1 MSSDAKSKN
10 ESDPETEIQ
19 PEPEPEIAIE
29 TETVN
34 ANDTTLE
41 LQLGDVIKITSP
53 LNEQMNDQTFIIDYI
68 DKTKAYL
75 INADTMTRLRLSIS
89 PEGIIGDGNITRIA
103 ILSRSKSG
111 SYAEQNDLLP
121 GKWVNIYFGGDLPV
135 TMTGEITNLENDMI
149 EVKTVDGDVI
159 YLNFDYKGIPEDLPI
174 EMIEIRER
182 PSDAL
187 TQPQMEQE
195 QPLEE
200 LEPDQVYVDP
210 AKLRLT
216 IPVKDIKDQIREFI
230 VKADNVRFGDEEFGP
245 IVQYVDVA
253 AKSQRYSIE
262 TQVSDL
268 LDELLSTIPNAQR
281 TPKVLNNIH
290 LMIERFK
297 QLRQRFSF
305 FDQYGNVEGIM
316 LKEANYK
323 PLSVYF
329 TQLQTNLYWILPV
342 VKNIKKLY
350 NIDHIDEENNDVVN
364 IDLSTDIGHIREL
377 IDTYRSNDMPVDQN
391 KYAELYASLNPYF
404 TPYDMVADESKAGI
418 IDERMTLSNINTV
431 IDNLEEM
438 YSSIF
443 SSNAIRNRR
452 FVIQKYNTALSKLD
466 TIDATSSKLI
476 TVRTNITDNDVLSIK
491 SFITLPE
498 PVIRFSKINLPGT
511 TILERANLNLAFV
524 NYWQLLKKKTNVG
537 TTFVDNLETG
547 IEFNEQNFA
556 NNIKNF
562 ALNLGDDATKN
573 MTRTQI
579 YEGFANAIIPKTRVL
594 FNLMK
599 KYITGKLS
607 IVEVVSYLEPFLV
620 YADDLTYMQ
629 YKEIV
634 EFIDT
639 RISEYNKKFIER
651 SRIFK
656 MIYQSRM
663 MQKTVVPAKAF
674 SVIDILKKM
683 RNEVIIEGYGM
694 TDPEQTFSNSEILR
708 KLTLKDYTRLYT
720 TALAV
725 QNFPLT
731 FPSEFSILFEE
742 EQTQLDK
749 KLKAD
754 KDDNKCKTITIAKF
768 YSSMDQLTGDD
779 DKLIYFDKKYD
790 KTNYGILE
798 ESYGKEVM
806 VMSPDELRGYIVRD
820 LLQKKKMSESDA
832 EYLANTLIDG
842 HKRVVDGQFALLY
855 KGDRGEPEDQVAF
868 YVRRN
873 NKWEL
878 DTGVSKENINTDE
891 STILCDIQEQ
901 CINVPGKVDDKCE
914 SMEENELGLQAKLLK
929 DVMSEFDTKYKMSKK
944 ELKEYITS
952 KFDYLR
958 SVITSLTKIETNNM
972 FKYNN
977 QKYKLGTSAD
987 ESTSRPV
994 SPYQQILNLI
1004 LRQTDFVRKQHDII
1018 KFVNT
1023 YTRPY
1028 IRGIGPLNEVETE
1041 HWLYCN
1047 KTSVP
1052 ILPTFKFDLANAF
1065 VVNGQYAFREYLEIV
1080 KSKIGKQSDDGE
1092 WWCDENSGWAI
1103 CPTEF
1108 DVEEGYDEGFKI
1120 STRAVM
1126 EDDAGNKIVSAA
1138 AEKKVVYDTPDSKM
1152 INNIV
1157 NTLSFAMGINIA
1169 NQKEFIINS
1178 VLSSIRDTVDS
1189 ESDHKRK
1196 VREMAE
1202 KGKKIPQYKE
1212 VYNTAILYYTL
1223 GMFLIAVQ
1231 TSVPSVKTRKT
1242 HPGCVRSFTGYPF
1255 EGAGDMG
1262 SLTYLGCVAY
1272 DIRDSGE
1279 PWSVLKGKK
1288 SENIITKIKG
1298 AINDVLL
1305 AIPDVKRKMEEKTEY
1320 LLSHPADDIPEEHAI
1335 DKWAQFLPPLVN
1347 FKIKHLVNIS
1357 AEFKKS
1363 LMSDL
1368 RTGAIN
1374 QREKLSVIESKIMQ
1388 FSLALI
1394 ERIQSVV
1401 QTHKLLLHTSAN
1413 EPYLENACCESNE
1426 LESTVEYFS
1435 RRDQR
1440 IPEYNGIVTQ
1450 LSNMMAD
1457 ILSYSSAGLFFST
1470 VNTKN
1475 KYPAISNDFS
1485 EKTIYLAFISFC
1497 RFKSLIPIPPD
1508 LLPLCTGKPD
1518 IGLID
1523 PNDSDDQI
1531 IQKLKDDGR
1540 VYNSEHFLRLLQI
1553 IGQQNIIN
1561 IDFKEHEVSSITKLT
1576 KLLETIQDE
1585 PEEVVE
1591 QSLRDLIRESLDTYE
1606 VASENYTKEAKALNN
1621 FLIKNIDSMKAE
1633 ICEFVQRNTGSVIT
1647 NSSVRKMTSAIANLA
1662 NWSAD
1667 ASNRNDAI
1675 KISDDKLYNIVG
1687 FYKNFIN
1694 NFVNVFPNI
1703 ILNKVHYD
1711 DTHIPSY
1718 YGFSRNHAN
1727 KLKKSISEY
1736 YEGLNHF
1743 YGIPALQNILTT
1755 VQQSCKNLVLL
1766 ANLTPSFT
1774 GIKLGED
1781 KTLKPIFDERT
1792 SRFLFEYYLLRVFIN
1807 YIELSD
1813 EDDMIVRAVKSTNTV
1828 DDVFATEYVEETE
1841 TRVDL
1846 AMTSRNQTETR
1857 LLTGNKKELRQ
1868 KLAELFVAF
1877 IDIMNTEKNTIDTS
1891 YEEIQD
1897 RVFKLREKEKDL
1909 VTDRL
1914 KKMTDEARDA
1924 DTILK
1929 SNKLGMYSKGMQKGL
1944 TALDK
1949 DFYDEEQEFRDEMT
1963 KAERNIRKKNADAN
1977 DENIDILLGEY
1988 MEQQQVDADIDEEA
2002 YDMGFMNETY
2012 FDGNTDGVGAPE
2024 EEYDDYQEDN

>member
-1 MSSDAKSKN
+1 MSSNIESKN
-10 ESDPETEIQ
+10 ESDPGPSTDTPTEITG
-19 PEPEPEIAIE
+19 PD
-29 TETVN
+29 T
-34 ANDTTLE
+34 NDTTIE
-41 LQLGDVIKITSP
+41 LQLGDVIKISSP
-53 LNEQMNDQTFIIDYI
+53 LNEQLNDQTFIIDYI

-75 INADTMTRLRLSIS
+75 INTNTMSRLRLSIS
-89 PEGIIGDGNITRIA
+89 PDGIIGDGNISRIA
-103 ILSRSKSG
+103 ILSRSKTA

-121 GKWVNIYFGGDLPV
+121 GKWINIYFGGDLPV
-135 TMTGEITNLENDMI
+135 TLTGEITNLENDMI

-174 EMIEIRER
+174 DLIEIREK

-187 TQPQMEQE
+187 VNQP
-195 QPLEE
+195 PLEE
-200 LEPDQVYVDP
+200 IPEDKLEPAYVDP
-210 AKLRLT
+210 SNLQLT

-230 VKADNVRFGDEEFGP
+230 VKADNVQFGDEVFGP

-268 LDELLSTIPNAQR
+268 LDELLTTVPNAQR

-297 QLRQRFSF
+297 QLRQRFSY
-305 FDQYGNVEGIM
+305 FDQYGNVDGIM
-316 LKEANYK
+316 VKEASYK
-323 PLSVYF
+323 PLSTYF
-329 TQLQTNLYWILPV
+329 NQLHINLYWILPV
-342 VKNIKKLY
+342 VKNIKKIY
-350 NIDHIDEENNDVVN
+350 NVDHVDEENNDVVN
-364 IDLSTDIGHIREL
+364 IDLTRDIDQIREL
-377 IDTYRSNDMPVDQN
+377 IDTYRSNDMPTDQN

-404 TPYDMVADESKAGI
+404 TPYELVADENKDGI
-418 IDERMTLSNINTV
+418 IDEKMTLSNINTV

-438 YSSIF
+438 YSSIY

-466 TIDATSSKLI
+466 TIDATSSKMI
-476 TVRTNITDNDVLSIK
+476 TVRTNITDNDILSIK

-498 PVIRFSKINLPGT
+498 PVMRFSKINLPGT
-511 TILERANLNLAFV
+511 SILEKANLNLAFV
-524 NYWQLLKKKTNVG
+524 NYWQLLKKKTNIS

-562 ALNLGDDATKN
+562 ALNLSDEATQN
-573 MTRTQI
+573 MTRSEI
-579 YEGFANAIIPKTRVL
+579 YAGFANAIIPKTRVL

-607 IVEVVSYLEPFLV
+607 IVEVVSFLEPFLV
-620 YADDLTYMQ
+620 YSDDLTYMQ

-634 EFIDT
+634 EFIDA

-651 SRIFK
+651 GRIFK

-663 MQKTVVPAKAF
+663 NQRTVIPSRAF

-683 RNEVIIEGYGM
+683 RNEVIVEGYGM
-694 TDPEQTFSNSEILR
+694 TEPEGTFTNSEILR
-708 KLTLKDYTRLYT
+708 KLTLKDNARLYT

-725 QNFPLT
+725 QSFPLT

-742 EQTQLDK
+742 EKTQIDN
-749 KLKAD
+749 KLK
-754 KDDNKCKTITIAKF
+754 KDRENNKCKTITIAK
-768 YSSMDQLTGDD
+768 YYGSINRINEDN
-779 DKLIYFDKKYD
+779 DKPIYFDKKYD
-790 KTNYGILE
+790 KTNYGMLE

-806 VMSPDELRGYIVRD
+806 IMSPDELRDYIVRD

-832 EYLANTLIDG
+832 EYLANTLVDG
-842 HKRVVDGQFALLY
+842 HKKVIDGQFALLY
-855 KGDRGEPEDQVAF
+855 KGYQENIADEVDY
-868 YVRRN
+868 YVRKN

-878 DTGVSKENINTDE
+878 DTDLSKESINTDD

-901 CINVPGKVDDKCE
+901 CVNVPGKIDDKCE
-914 SMEENELGLQAKLLK
+914 STAENELGMQTKLLK
-929 DVMSEFDTKYKMSKK
+929 DVMSEFDTKYKMSKQ
-944 ELKEYITS
+944 ELQTFISS
-952 KFDYLR
+952 KFEYLM
-958 SVITSLTKIETNNM
+958 SIVTALTKIETDGM

-977 QKYKLGTSAD
+977 QKFKLGASTGDDAM
-987 ESTSRPV
+987 TSRPV
-994 SPYQQILNLI
+994 SPYQQLLDLI
-1004 LRQTDFVRKQHDII
+1004 LRQADFVRKQHDII

-1028 IRGIGPLNEVETE
+1028 INGIGPLNETETE
-1041 HWLYCN
+1041 HWLYCI
-1047 KTSVP
+1047 KTNVP
-1052 ILPTFKFDLANAF
+1052 ILPTFKFELATAF
-1065 VVNGQYAFREYLEIV
+1065 VVNGQYAFREYLELV

-1092 WWCDENSGWAI
+1092 WWCDENSGWPI

-1108 DVEEGYDEGFKI
+1108 DVEEGYDEGFKV
-1120 STRAVM
+1120 STRAIM

-1138 AEKKVVYDTPDSKM
+1138 AEKKVTYETPDSKM

-1157 NTLSFAMGINIA
+1157 NTLSFAMGINIT

-1178 VLSSIRDTVDS
+1178 VLSSIRDTVDT
-1189 ESDHKRK
+1189 EGDHKRK
-1196 VREMAE
+1196 VKEMAE
-1202 KGKKIPQYKE
+1202 KGKKMPPYKD

-1231 TSVPSVKTRKT
+1231 TAIPSVKTRKT

-1255 EGAGDMG
+1255 EGAGDMS

-1272 DIRDSGE
+1272 DIRDSGD
-1279 PWSVLKGKK
+1279 PWNVLKGKK
-1288 SENIITKIKG
+1288 SDNIIIKIKG

-1305 AIPDVKRKMEEKTEY
+1305 SIPDVKRKMEEKTEY
-1320 LLSHPADDIPEEHAI
+1320 LLTNPADDIPEEHAI

-1347 FKIKHLVNIS
+1347 YKIKHLVNIS
-1357 AEFKKS
+1357 TEFKKS

-1368 RTGAIN
+1368 RSGAIN
-1374 QREKLSVIESKIMQ
+1374 QRDKLNVIESKIIQ
-1388 FSLALI
+1388 FSLAI
-1394 ERIQSVV
+1394 VERIQVMI
-1401 QTHKLLLHTSAN
+1401 QNHKLLLHTSAN

-1426 LESTVEYFS
+1426 NETTIEYFS
-1435 RRDQR
+1435 SRDKR
-1440 IPEYNGIVTQ
+1440 IPEYNDIVTQ

-1457 ILSYSSAGLFFST
+1457 IISYSSAGLFYST

-1485 EKTIYLAFISFC
+1485 EKTIYLSFISFC
-1497 RFKSLIPIPPD
+1497 KFKSLIPIPLD

-1518 IGLID
+1518 IGLIN
-1523 PNDSDDQI
+1523 PNDSDEQL

-1540 VYNSEHFLRLLQI
+1540 VYTNDHFLRLLQI
-1553 IGQQNIIN
+1553 ISQQNTIN
-1561 IDFKEHEVSSITKLT
+1561 ILVKEEEVSSLT
-1576 KLLETIQDE
+1576 KLAKLIESIQDE
-1585 PEEVVE
+1585 PDEVVE
-1591 QSLRDLIRESLDTYE
+1591 QSLRDLIVAALDTYE
-1606 VASENYTKEAKALNN
+1606 VASENYTKEVKALNN
-1621 FLIKNIDSMKAE
+1621 YLIKHIETMKAE
-1633 ICEFVQRNTGSVIT
+1633 IVEFVQKNTGSTIT
-1647 NSSVRKMTSAIANLA
+1647 NSSVRKLTAAVNNLA
-1662 NWSAD
+1662 EWSAD
-1667 ASNRNDAI
+1667 KSTRHDAI
-1675 KISDDKLYNIVG
+1675 KISDDKLYNVVG

-1711 DTHIPSY
+1711 DTHIPNY

-1727 KLKKSISEY
+1727 KLKKYIGEY
-1736 YEGLNHF
+1736 YENLKHF
-1743 YGIPALQNILTT
+1743 YGIPSLQNVLTT
-1755 VQQSCKNLVLL
+1755 IQNSCKNLVLL

-1774 GIKLGED
+1774 SIQIGNE
-1781 KTLKPIFDERT
+1781 KTMKPVLDERT
-1792 SRFLFEYYLLRVFIN
+1792 SRFLFEYYLLRIFIN

-1813 EDDMIVRAVKSTNTV
+1813 EDDMIVREIKKVNTV
-1828 DDVFATEYVEETE
+1828 NDIVGSEYVDEED
-1841 TRVDL
+1841 TRVD
-1846 AMTSRNQTETR
+1846 MTMLSINQTDTR

-1868 KLAELFVAF
+1868 KVAELFVAF
-1877 IDIMNTEKNTIDTS
+1877 VDIMNTEKNTIDTS
-1891 YEEIQD
+1891 YEDIQD

-1929 SNKLGMYSKGMQKGL
+1929 ANKLGMYSKGMQKGL

-1963 KAERNIRKKNADAN
+1963 KAERNIRKKNADAT
-1977 DENIDILLGEY
+1977 DENMDILLGEY
-1988 MEQQQVDADIDEEA
+1988 LEQQQTANEIDNEA
-2002 YDMGFMNETY
+2002 YDMDYMNETY

-2024 EEYDDYQEDN
+2024 EEYEDYQEDS